1 MTTTVVALL
10 LVGVG
15 SVAYRLLPLLGAARV
30 PEPVS
35 RAAGW
40 AGMSVITAVVVRGV
54 LNHRDDSIPWA
65 VPVAVLS
72 VALGLTLAAR
82 GRGALVVLAVGA
94 GSYLALS
101 TVVGLLV

>member
-10 LVGVG
+10 LVGIG

-30 PEPVS
+30 PEQVS

-54 LNHRDDSIPWA
+54 LHHRDDSMPWA
-65 VPVAVLS
+65 VPVAVVS
-72 VALGLTLAAR
+72 VAVGLTLAVR
-82 GRGALVVLAVGA
+82 GRGALVVLAAGA
-94 GSYLALS
+94 ASYLTLSAL
-101 TVVGLLV
+101 VGLLV